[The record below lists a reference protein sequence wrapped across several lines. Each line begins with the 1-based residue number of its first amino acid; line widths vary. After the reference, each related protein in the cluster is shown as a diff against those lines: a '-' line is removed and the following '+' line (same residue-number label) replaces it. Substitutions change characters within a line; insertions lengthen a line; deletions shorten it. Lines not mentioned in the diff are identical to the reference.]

1 MKTVTPKAYQ
11 FNELSEEAKA
21 KALDNNRD
29 FNTSDEYWYENVIED
44 AIEIGG
50 LFGIDI
56 DKIYFSGFCHQGQ
69 GAQFVG
75 DYAYKKGGLKAVK
88 AYAPLGTFLHNIVKE
103 LQDIQRRYFYAL
115 SATVETNGGYS
126 HEMATTIE
134 VLDDRMTYGC
144 GLESSA
150 EEEVKNLLRAYMLW
164 IYSNLEAEN
173 DYQTG
178 DVAIAQSLQSNDME
192 FTVDGSDYSDRYQP
206 NHSIER
212 N

>member
-1 MKTVTPKAYQ
+1 MKTITTELYT
-11 FNELSEEAKA
+11 FDELSAVAKA

-29 FNTSDEYWYENVIED
+29 FNTCHEHWFKHTVED
-44 AIEIGG
+44 AKAIGK

-69 GAQFVG
+69 GAQFTG
-75 DYAYKKGGLKAVK
+75 DYAYKKGGLKTVK
-88 AYAPLGTFLHNIVKE
+88 EHAPLDDELHGIVKE

-150 EEEVKNLLRAYMLW
+150 EQEVKNLLRAYMRW
-164 IYSNLEAEN
+164 IYSKLSAEN

-178 DVAIAQSLQSNDME
+178 DVAIGESLQSNEME
-192 FTVDGSDYSDRYQP
+192 FTVDGSNYSDRYQP
-206 NHSIER
+206 NH
-212 N
+212 

>member
-29 FNTSDEYWYENVIED
+29 FNTQDEYWYENVIE
-44 AIEIGG
+44 ESKVIGG

-134 VLDDRMTYGC
+134 VEDSRSDTITI
-144 GLESSA
+144 SA
-150 EEEVKNLLRAYMLW
+150 EEEVKDLLRAYMLW

-173 DYQTG
+173 NYQTG
-178 DVAIAQSLQSNDME
+178 DIAIAQSLQSNDME